1 MPAPAPGNGSCYVR
15 LEYRRQMEIAV
26 VGATV
31 VVTLDGGSM
40 TDARIAI
47 TALSPTIRRV
57 PEAERALVDSGDVDE
72 AAKLTATASSPI
84 DDVRGS
90 ANYRRAM
97 AEVIARRAI
106 AAAIAR
112 AKGERIPMPASPA
125 LQGATL

>member
-1 MPAPAPGNGSCYVR
+1 MIRCRASARSSRPTRAASNV
-15 LEYRRQMEIAV
+15 
-26 VGATV
+26 
-31 VVTLDGGSM
+31 
-40 TDARIAI
+40 RIAI

-125 LQGATL
+125 LHGATS